1 MAKER
6 TRSSREEVVIKKI
19 ATLDERIES
28 YKVQIN
34 KCEEEKQELKK
45 ELDAIKLQK
54 LQKLM
59 EEKGVTVDD
68 LLELT
73 ENK

>member
-6 TRSSREEVVIKKI
+6 TRSSREEVVIKEL

-28 YKVQIN
+28 YKVQMS

-68 LLELT
+68 LLTLT

>member
-6 TRSSREEVVIKKI
+6 TRSSREEVVIKKLS
-19 ATLDERIES
+19 ALDERIES
-28 YKVQIN
+28 YKVQIE
-34 KCEEEKQELKK
+34 KCESEKQELKK

-68 LLELT
+68 LLTLT
-73 ENK
+73 ENR

>member
-6 TRSSREEVVIKKI
+6 TRSSREEVVIKKL
-19 ATLDERIES
+19 AALDERIES

-68 LLELT
+68 LLTLT

>member
-6 TRSSREEVVIKKI
+6 TRSSREEVVIKKLS
-19 ATLDERIES
+19 ALDERIES
-28 YKVQIN
+28 YKAQIN

-68 LLELT
+68 LLTLT

>member
-1 MAKER
+1 MSA
-6 TRSSREEVVIKKI
+6 
-19 ATLDERIES
+19 LDERIES
-28 YKVQIN
+28 YKAQIN
-34 KCEEEKQELKK
+34 KCEEEKHELKK

-68 LLELT
+68 LLTLT
-73 ENK
+73 ET